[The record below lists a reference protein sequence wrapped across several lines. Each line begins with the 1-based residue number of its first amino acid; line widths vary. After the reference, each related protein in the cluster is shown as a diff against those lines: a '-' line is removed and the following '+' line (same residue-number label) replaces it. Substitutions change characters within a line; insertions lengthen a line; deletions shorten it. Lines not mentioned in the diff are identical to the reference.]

1 MPRNKISDI
10 IEGRILQL
18 LQQGYSQ
25 PRIVN
30 VLKLNRIHIS
40 QSTVSNVKRK
50 IGSQRN
56 AESKIKISQE
66 NQRKQHLSLRKSSRK
81 LMLKIHYLNA
91 LSLNL
96 FVLANLL
103 FRTLLK
109 ILDLFFEKNKK
120 FKN

>member
-1 MPRNKISDI
+1 MSRNKISDI
-10 IEGRILQL
+10 IEGRILQF

-40 QSTVSNVKRK
+40 QPCQMSSERSDVNEILNRK
-50 IGSQRN
+50 LKFL
-56 AESKIKISQE
+56 EE
-66 NQRKQHLSLRKSSRK
+66 NQRKQHLSLRKTSRK
-81 LMLKIHYLNA
+81 LMLKIHHLNA
-91 LSLNL
+91 LLLNL

-103 FRTLLK
+103 FRKLLK